1 MDSVRHIPA
10 RPSCCLHAFFRPE
23 NPIRHCHSGLFSC
36 IRYSSL
42 PHERL
47 LGKLDYGI
55 RGPIHNW
62 IKAFIYNRRMWVMWV
77 TVDGESSCKARV
89 ASGVPQGTVLGP
101 LLFLLFIS
109 DLPNVVSPG
118 TTTTR
123 LFVDDCLV
131 YREIKTSD
139 VKSSRTSWPRGQIF
153 GLGLGLGLE
162 DLSSASASA
171 SSIWPGPV
179 LELFILAS

>member
-131 YREIKTSD
+131 YIQRDKNWRRPSYIATRSISACHLGKNMGYACSSTQQSVTS
-139 VKSSRTSWPRGQIF
+139 
-153 GLGLGLGLE
+153 
-162 DLSSASASA
+162 
-171 SSIWPGPV
+171 
-179 LELFILAS
+179 